1 MRQHLQ
7 VALGATLGLMIA
19 TAAGAGEP
27 QKLWEVTGLEAP
39 ECAELDTKTGTLYVS
54 NKGFLSKISN
64 DGKTVELKWATG
76 LNRPQGI
83 AILNGHIFT
92 ADGDE
97 IAEIDMKD
105 GKILTKHKAAG
116 AKMLNDV
123 AADAQGNIYAADT
136 MAGGIYKLSG
146 GKVEKWLD
154 DKIAAGAN
162 GLFVEGDNIIVNTW
176 GVLTG
181 NGFETSSDGR
191 MFSVSLADKK
201 IKELDGG
208 KPVGHLDGLKP
219 LGSGE
224 YLISDWMLGK
234 VFKFGADG
242 KTTALIDAGQGS
254 ADFAYDPA
262 TKTLFLP
269 MMMKNGLAAYKLN

>member
-1 MRQHLQ
+1 MRRTQFQNRH
-7 VALGATLGLMIA
+7 TLC
-19 TAAGAGEP
+19 E
-27 QKLWEVTGLEAP
+27 QQ
-39 ECAELDTKTGTLYVS
+39 
-54 NKGFLSKISN
+54 GFLSKISN

-83 AILNGHIFT
+83 AILNDHIFT

-105 GKILTKHKAAG
+105 GKILTKHKASG

-136 MAGGIYKLSG
+136 MAGGVYKLSG

-162 GLFVEGDNIIVNTW
+162 GLFVEGENLIVNTW

-191 MFSVSLADKK
+191 MFSVALADKK

-219 LGSGE
+219 LGNGE
-224 YLISDWMLGK
+224 YLITDLMLGK

-242 KTTALIDAGQGS
+242 KTTTLIDAGKGC
-254 ADFAYDPA
+254 AYFAYDPA
-262 TKTLFLP
+262 TKTIFLP
-269 MMMKNGLAAYKLN
+269 MMIENCLAAYKLN

>member
-1 MRQHLQ
+1 MNKQ
-7 VALGATLGLMIA
+7 VQRFLGAALGAMA
-19 TAAGAGEP
+19 STAAGAGEP
-27 QKLWEVTGLEAP
+27 QKLWEVTGLDAP
-39 ECAELDTKTGTLYVS
+39 ECAELDAKTGTLYVS
-54 NKGFLSKISN
+54 NKGFISKISA

-83 AILNGHIFT
+83 ALVNGHVFT

-105 GKILTKHKAAG
+105 GKVLAKHKAPG

-123 AADAQGNIYAADT
+123 AADSQGNVYAADT
-136 MAGGIYKLSG
+136 MAGGVYKLSG

-154 DKIAAGAN
+154 DKIFAGAN
-162 GLFVEGDNIIVNTW
+162 GLYVEGDQILVNSW

-191 MFSVSLADKK
+191 MLSVSLADKK
-201 IKELDGG
+201 VKELDGG
-208 KPVGHLDGLKP
+208 KPVGHLDGLKG
-219 LGSGE
+219 LGNGE
-224 YLISDWMLGK
+224 YLITDWMLGK

-262 TKTLFLP
+262 TKTVFLP
-269 MMMKNGLAAYKLN
+269 MMLKNNLAAYKLD

>member
-7 VALGATLGLMIA
+7 VALGTALGMMIA
-19 TAAGAGEP
+19 TSAGAGEP

-39 ECAELDTKTGTLYVS
+39 ECAELDAATGTLYVS
-54 NKGFLSKISN
+54 NKGYLSKIST
-64 DGKTVELKWATG
+64 DGKKVELKWATG

-83 AILNGHIFT
+83 ALVNGHVFT
-92 ADGDE
+92 ADGDV

-105 GKILTKHKAAG
+105 GKTLAKHKAPG

-136 MAGGIYKLSG
+136 MGGGIYKLSG
-146 GKVEKWLD
+146 GKVEKWFD
-154 DKIAAGAN
+154 EKIAAGAN
-162 GLFVEGDNIIVNTW
+162 GLFVEGDNIIVNSW

-181 NGFETSSDGR
+181 KDFETSSDGR
-191 MFSVSLADKK
+191 VFSVALADKK
-201 IKELDGG
+201 VKELDGG
-208 KPVGHLDGLKP
+208 KTVGHLDGLKA
-219 LGSGE
+219 LGGGE

-242 KTTALIDAGQGS
+242 KTTPLIDAGQGS

-262 TKTLFLP
+262 SKSLYLP

>member
-1 MRQHLQ
+1 M
-7 VALGATLGLMIA
+7 
-19 TAAGAGEP
+19 
-27 QKLWEVTGLEAP
+27 
-39 ECAELDTKTGTLYVS
+39 S

-64 DGKTVELKWATG
+64 DGKNVALKWATG

-83 AILNGHIFT
+83 AILNDRIFT

-97 IAEIDMKD
+97 LAEIDMKD
-105 GKILTKHKAAG
+105 GKILAKHKAPG

-123 AADAQGNIYAADT
+123 AADTQGNAYAADT
-136 MAGGIYKLSG
+136 RAGGVYKFAG

-201 IKELDGG
+201 INELDGG
-208 KPVGHLDGLKP
+208 KPVGHLDGLKS
-219 LGSGE
+219 LG
-224 YLISDWMLGK
+224 
-234 VFKFGADG
+234 GAE
-242 KTTALIDAGQGS
+242 
-254 ADFAYDPA
+254 
-262 TKTLFLP
+262 
-269 MMMKNGLAAYKLN
+269 